1 MLQVTKSPLFKINWQ
16 YICRDFNIV
25 TLYVP
30 ILFAYQNEENNYY
43 LVFLIDFFEG
53 LNLVVLISAQ
63 NLIQLLS
70 GEIKLREHIEMAQTV
85 YYVKDGRYITDDI
98 VIEMTL
104 SEVPEEYLP
113 AKDSY
118 LETYLIENSE
128 EYIQKLKRML
138 EN

>member
-70 GEIKLREHIEMAQTV
+70 GEIKLREPIEMAQTV

>member
-70 GEIKLREHIEMAQTV
+70 GEIKLREHI
-85 YYVKDGRYITDDI
+85 
-98 VIEMTL
+98 
-104 SEVPEEYLP
+104 
-113 AKDSY
+113 
-118 LETYLIENSE
+118 
-128 EYIQKLKRML
+128 
-138 EN
+138 

>member
-1 MLQVTKSPLFKINWQ
+1 MLFRS
-16 YICRDFNIV
+16 
-25 TLYVP
+25 
-30 ILFAYQNEENNYY
+30 
-43 LVFLIDFFEG
+43 
-53 LNLVVLISAQ
+53 VVLISAQ

-70 GEIKLREHIEMAQTV
+70 GEIKLREPIEMAQTV